1 MVKTRVYG
9 QSSKLRKFYKKGFAA
24 YFLIKINMVDKMEIR
39 YKHNKT
45 KDEAYKAIDGFLGK
59 LEEEYKDL
67 IEDYSGSWNSSKDIM
82 DFSLSARGFKISG
95 NVQLYDN
102 LIVLE
107 GKLPLLAKLYQGKIE
122 SMIKKTLKEIL
133 S

>member
-1 MVKTRVYG
+1 M
-9 QSSKLRKFYKKGFAA
+9 A
-24 YFLIKINMVDKMEIR
+24 DKMEIR
-39 YKHNKT
+39 YKYNKT
-45 KDEAYKAIDGFLGK
+45 KDDAYKAIDGLLSK
-59 LEEEYKDL
+59 LKEQYKEM
-67 IEDYSGSWNSSKDIM
+67 IQDYSESWNPSKDIM

-95 NVQLYDN
+95 KIRLYDN
-102 LIVLE
+102 LIILE